1 MTAMAKQV
9 EDFLNTS
16 APFDVL
22 DKEQK
27 LELVKHTE
35 LIYLTADNVGDL
47 QKGRASLF
55 LIQNGQFS
63 VQDSDAPLRHLSEGD
78 YFGYT
83 NIMEKRNFSLS
94 ISVDSPGLV
103 YCFEASAV
111 IPLFELPA
119 IRNFFDGLRNNA
131 LQNHAISD
139 SNSMWLYKGLEDVIN
154 KSPVSVDVETS
165 ITVAAQI
172 MTNQKVSSLLVTRED
187 KLIGIITDRD
197 LRSRVVAASL
207 DIHLPVSHVMTP
219 NPAQIMGNRTLF
231 DALALMT
238 ERNIHHLPVIDQQ
251 TLVPLGM
258 VTASDII
265 RHQRGNVLFIIGELS
280 KAENLYELTRLS
292 WQLPHYFSAHAKK
305 AGDYDIA
312 GKILSQ
318 ATDIMTRKLI
328 GFFQQA
334 NGKAPMMFAWLVYGS
349 QAREDQTMGSDQDNG
364 LLLAE
369 RPSEAQAEYFAKMA
383 DYVCNGL
390 AKCGIKLCDGN
401 IMASNP
407 KLRLSLEEAIEE
419 AKRWVKAPTK
429 DAIMHFNIFLD
440 VRCAAGDISLFKQ
453 LQRQRAPL
461 MKQNMFLAA
470 LTRNSNEISVPL
482 SMFQKFIYEKGRKE
496 KDVIDLKTRAVA
508 LINNIARIYALA
520 DGVTLPNTLARLDA
534 LSENSQL
541 SKRDATNLRDIWLF
555 LNRLRWRHQLENKV
569 TDNRVSVSSLS
580 SIEKH
585 QLKAAFKAIERTNQA
600 MVMKFSGGVS
610 YPHDNANNR
619 SLCIGTVWEASIQKV
634 VT

>member
-16 APFDVL
+16 APFDIL

-27 LELVKHTE
+27 LELVKQTE

-47 QKGRASLF
+47 QKGKSSLF

-111 IPLFELPA
+111 TPLFELPA

-154 KSPVSVDVETS
+154 KSPVSVDIETS

-364 LLLAE
+364 LLLTE
-369 RPSEAQAEYFAKMA
+369 RPSKTQAEYFAKMA

-610 YPHDNANNR
+610 
-619 SLCIGTVWEASIQKV
+619 
-634 VT
+634 

>member
-47 QKGRASLF
+47 QKGKSSLF

-111 IPLFELPA
+111 TPLFELPA

-401 IMASNP
+401 IMASNS

-482 SMFQKFIYEKGRKE
+482 SMFQKFIYEKGRRE

-610 YPHDNANNR
+610 
-619 SLCIGTVWEASIQKV
+619 
-634 VT
+634 

>member
-47 QKGRASLF
+47 QKGEASLF

-111 IPLFELPA
+111 TPLFELPA

-165 ITVAAQI
+165 ITAAAQL
-172 MTNQKVSSLLVTRED
+172 MTTQKVSSLLVTRED

-207 DIHLPVSHVMTP
+207 DIHLPVSDIMTP

-258 VTASDII
+258 LTASDII

-610 YPHDNANNR
+610 
-619 SLCIGTVWEASIQKV
+619 
-634 VT
+634 

>member
-47 QKGRASLF
+47 QKGKSSLF

-111 IPLFELPA
+111 TPLFELPA

-207 DIHLPVSHVMTP
+207 DIHLPVSHIMTP

-401 IMASNP
+401 IMASNS
-407 KLRLSLEEAIEE
+407 KLRLSLEDAIEE

-482 SMFQKFIYEKGRKE
+482 SMFQKFIYEKGRRE

-610 YPHDNANNR
+610 
-619 SLCIGTVWEASIQKV
+619 
-634 VT
+634 

>member
-16 APFDVL
+16 APFDIL

-47 QKGRASLF
+47 QKGKSSLF

-401 IMASNP
+401 IMASNS

-610 YPHDNANNR
+610 
-619 SLCIGTVWEASIQKV
+619 
-634 VT
+634 

>member
-16 APFDVL
+16 APFDML

-47 QKGRASLF
+47 QKGKSSLF

-111 IPLFELPA
+111 TPLFELPA

-207 DIHLPVSHVMTP
+207 DIHLPVSHIMTP

-401 IMASNP
+401 IMASNS
-407 KLRLSLEEAIEE
+407 KLRLSLEDAIEE

-482 SMFQKFIYEKGRKE
+482 SMFQKFIYEKGRRE

-610 YPHDNANNR
+610 
-619 SLCIGTVWEASIQKV
+619 
-634 VT
+634 

>member
-16 APFDVL
+16 APFDIL

-47 QKGRASLF
+47 QKGKSSLF

-111 IPLFELPA
+111 TPLFELPA

-139 SNSMWLYKGLEDVIN
+139 SNSMWLNKGLEDVIN

-165 ITVAAQI
+165 ITAAAQL
-172 MTNQKVSSLLVTRED
+172 MTTQKVSSLLVTRED

-207 DIHLPVSHVMTP
+207 DIHLPVSHIMTP

-610 YPHDNANNR
+610 
-619 SLCIGTVWEASIQKV
+619 
-634 VT
+634 

>member
-35 LIYLTADNVGDL
+35 LVYLTADNVGDL
-47 QKGRASLF
+47 QKGDASLY

-78 YFGYT
+78 YFGYV
-83 NIMEKRNFSLS
+83 NIMENRNFPLS

-103 YCFEASAV
+103 YCFKASAV
-111 IPLFELPA
+111 APLFDLPV
-119 IRNFFDGLRNNA
+119 IRYFFDGLRNNA

-139 SNSMWLYKGLEDVIN
+139 TNSMWLYKGLEDVIN

-165 ITVAAQI
+165 ITAAAQL
-172 MTNQKVSSLLVTRED
+172 MTTQKVSSLLVTRED

-207 DIHLPVSHVMTP
+207 DIHLPVSHIMTP

-364 LLLAE
+364 LLLAQ
-369 RPSEAQAEYFAKMA
+369 RPNKAQAEYFAKMA
-383 DYVCNGL
+383 EYVCNGL

-407 KLRLSLEEAIEE
+407 DLRLSLDEAIEE

-440 VRCAAGDISLFKQ
+440 VRCAAGDVSLFKQ
-453 LQRQRAPL
+453 LQRKRAPL
-461 MKQNMFLAA
+461 MQQNMFLAA

-520 DGVTLPNTLARLDA
+520 DGVTLPNTLARLEA
-534 LSENSQL
+534 LSSNSQL

-569 TDNRVSVSSLS
+569 TDNRVSISSLS

-610 YPHDNANNR
+610 
-619 SLCIGTVWEASIQKV
+619 
-634 VT
+634 

>member
-16 APFDVL
+16 APFDML

-35 LIYLTADNVGDL
+35 LIYLTSDNVSDL
-47 QKGRASLF
+47 QKGKSSLF

-111 IPLFELPA
+111 TPLFELPA

-165 ITVAAQI
+165 ITAAAQL
-172 MTNQKVSSLLVTRED
+172 MTTQKVSSLLVTRED

-207 DIHLPVSHVMTP
+207 DIHLPVSHIMTP

-610 YPHDNANNR
+610 
-619 SLCIGTVWEASIQKV
+619 
-634 VT
+634 

>member
-16 APFDVL
+16 APFDML

-47 QKGRASLF
+47 QKGKASLF

-111 IPLFELPA
+111 TPLFELPA

-165 ITVAAQI
+165 ITAAAQL
-172 MTNQKVSSLLVTRED
+172 MTTQKVSSLLVTRED

-207 DIHLPVSHVMTP
+207 DIHLPVSHIMTP

-610 YPHDNANNR
+610 
-619 SLCIGTVWEASIQKV
+619 
-634 VT
+634 

>member
-16 APFDVL
+16 APFDLL
-22 DKEQK
+22 DDDQK
-27 LELVKHTE
+27 LALVKHAE
-35 LIYLTADNVGDL
+35 LIYLTADNVNDVL
-47 QKGRASLF
+47 KDRVSLF
-55 LIQNGQFS
+55 LIQSGQFS
-63 VQDSDAPLRHLSEGD
+63 VKDSTTPMRHLSEGD
-78 YFGYT
+78 YFGYA
-83 NIMEKRNFSLS
+83 NILEKHTVSLNV
-94 ISVDSPGLV
+94 SVDSPGLV
-103 YCFEASAV
+103 YCFDAAAV
-111 IPLFELPA
+111 APLFDIPA
-119 IRNFFDGLRNNA
+119 IRHFFDGLRNNA
-131 LQNHAISD
+131 LQSQAIAD
-139 SNSMWLYKGLEDVIN
+139 SNSMWLYKGLTDAIE
-154 KSPVSVDVETS
+154 KAPVSVDAQTP
-165 ITVAAQI
+165 ITVAAQL
-172 MTNQKVSSLLVTRED
+172 MTSQKVSSLLITQEE

-207 DIHLPVSHVMTP
+207 NTHLPVSQIMTV

-238 ERNIHHLPVIDQQ
+238 EKNIHHLPVIDHQ
-251 TLVPLGM
+251 TQVPLGM

-280 KAENLYELTRLS
+280 KAENLYELARLS

-369 RPSEAQAEYFAKMA
+369 RPNKVQAEYFSDMA
-383 DYVCNGL
+383 QYVCNGL

-401 IMASNP
+401 IMACNP
-407 KLRLSLEEAIEE
+407 KLRLSLDEALEE
-419 AKRWVKAPTK
+419 AKQWVKAPTK
-429 DAIMHFNIFLD
+429 EAIMHFNIFLD
-440 VRCAAGDISLFKQ
+440 VRCAAGDVSLFKQ
-453 LQRQRAPL
+453 LQKQRAPL
-461 MKQNMFLAA
+461 MQQNMFLAA
-470 LTRNSNEISVPL
+470 LSRHSNEISVPL
-482 SMFQKFIYEKGRKE
+482 SMFQKFVYEKGRKE

-520 DGVTLPNTLARLDA
+520 DGVTLPNTLARLES
-534 LSENSQL
+534 LSERSQL
-541 SKRDATNLRDIWLF
+541 SGRDAANLRDIWLF
-555 LNRLRWRHQLENKV
+555 LNRLRWRHQLENNV
-569 TDNRVSVSSLS
+569 TNNRVSISSLS

-610 YPHDNANNR
+610 
-619 SLCIGTVWEASIQKV
+619 
-634 VT
+634 

>member
-27 LELVKHTE
+27 LQLVKHTE
-35 LIYLTADNVGDL
+35 LIYLTADNVDQVL
-47 QKGRASLF
+47 KGKVALF
-55 LIQNGQFS
+55 LIQSGQFS
-63 VQDSDAPLRHLSEGD
+63 VKDSDAPIQHLSEGD
-78 YFGYT
+78 YFGYA
-83 NIMEKRNFSLS
+83 NIMDERNFPLS
-94 ISVDSPGLV
+94 ITVDSPGLV
-103 YCFEASAV
+103 YCFEALAV
-111 IPLFELPA
+111 EPLLEIPVVRQFFE
-119 IRNFFDGLRNNA
+119 GLSNNA
-131 LQNHAISD
+131 LQNHAIAD
-139 SNSMWLYKGLEDVIN
+139 SNSMWLYKGLLDVIE
-154 KSPVSVDVETS
+154 KAPVSVDAQTS
-165 ITVAAQI
+165 ITAAAQL
-172 MTNQKVSSLLVTRED
+172 MTSQKVSSLLVTEKE

-197 LRSRVVAASL
+197 LRSRVVAACL
-207 DIHLPVSHVMTP
+207 DPHLPVSQIMTS

-238 ERNIHHLPVIDQQ
+238 EKNIHHLPVIEHQ

-280 KAENLYELTRLS
+280 KADNLYELTRLS

-364 LLLAE
+364 LLLAK
-369 RPSEAQAEYFAKMA
+369 RPTEAQSEYFSNMA
-383 DYVCNGL
+383 EYVCNGL

-407 KLRLSLEEAIEE
+407 KLRLSLDEALEE
-419 AKRWVKAPTK
+419 AKQWVKAPTK

-440 VRCAAGDISLFKQ
+440 VRCAAGDVSLFKQ
-453 LQRQRAPL
+453 LQKQRAPL
-461 MKQNMFLAA
+461 MQQNMFLAA
-470 LTRNSNEISVPL
+470 LTRHSNEISVPL
-482 SMFQKFIYEKGRKE
+482 SMFQKFVFEKGRKE

-534 LSENSQL
+534 LSARSQL
-541 SKRDATNLRDIWLF
+541 SKRDAANLKDIWLF

-569 TDNRVSVSSLS
+569 TDNRVSISSLS

-610 YPHDNANNR
+610 
-619 SLCIGTVWEASIQKV
+619 
-634 VT
+634 

>member
-47 QKGRASLF
+47 QKGKSSLF

-111 IPLFELPA
+111 TPLFELPA

-197 LRSRVVAASL
+197 LRSRVVATSL
-207 DIHLPVSHVMTP
+207 DIHHPVSHIMTP

-334 NGKAPMMFAWLVYGS
+334 NGKAPIMFAWLVYGS

-369 RPSEAQAEYFAKMA
+369 RPSKTQAEYFAKMA

-610 YPHDNANNR
+610 
-619 SLCIGTVWEASIQKV
+619 
-634 VT
+634 

>member
-16 APFDVL
+16 APFDIL

-35 LIYLTADNVGDL
+35 LVYLTADNVGDL
-47 QKGRASLF
+47 QKGKASLF

-111 IPLFELPA
+111 TPLFELPA

-207 DIHLPVSHVMTP
+207 DIHLPVSHIMTP

-482 SMFQKFIYEKGRKE
+482 SMFQKFIYEKGRRE

-610 YPHDNANNR
+610 
-619 SLCIGTVWEASIQKV
+619 
-634 VT
+634 

>member
-47 QKGRASLF
+47 QKGKSSLF

-111 IPLFELPA
+111 TPLFELPA

-207 DIHLPVSHVMTP
+207 DIHLPVSHIMTP

-369 RPSEAQAEYFAKMA
+369 RPSKAQAEYFAKMA

-610 YPHDNANNR
+610 
-619 SLCIGTVWEASIQKV
+619 
-634 VT
+634 

>member
-16 APFDVL
+16 APFDIL

-35 LIYLTADNVGDL
+35 LVYLTADNVGDL
-47 QKGRASLF
+47 QKGKASLF

-111 IPLFELPA
+111 TPLFELPA

-139 SNSMWLYKGLEDVIN
+139 SNSMWLNKGLEDVIN
-154 KSPVSVDVETS
+154 KSPVSVDIETS

-207 DIHLPVSHVMTP
+207 DIHLPVSHIMTP

-364 LLLAE
+364 LLLTE
-369 RPSEAQAEYFAKMA
+369 RPSKTQAEYFAKMA

-610 YPHDNANNR
+610 
-619 SLCIGTVWEASIQKV
+619 
-634 VT
+634 

>member
-16 APFDVL
+16 APFDML

-47 QKGRASLF
+47 QKGKASLF

-111 IPLFELPA
+111 TPLFELPA

-207 DIHLPVSHVMTP
+207 DIHLPVSHIMTP

-318 ATDIMTRKLI
+318 ATDIMTRKLL

-401 IMASNP
+401 IMASNS

-610 YPHDNANNR
+610 
-619 SLCIGTVWEASIQKV
+619 
-634 VT
+634 

>member
-16 APFDVL
+16 APFDML

-47 QKGRASLF
+47 QKGKSSLF

-103 YCFEASAV
+103 YCFKASAV
-111 IPLFELPA
+111 APLFDLPV
-119 IRNFFDGLRNNA
+119 IRHFFDGLRNNA

-165 ITVAAQI
+165 ITMAAQI

-207 DIHLPVSHVMTP
+207 DTHLPVSQIMTT
-219 NPAQIMGNRTLF
+219 NPAQITENRTLF

-364 LLLAE
+364 LLLAQ
-369 RPSEAQAEYFAKMA
+369 RPNKAQAEYFAKMA
-383 DYVCNGL
+383 EYVCNGL

-407 KLRLSLEEAIEE
+407 DLRLSLDEAIEE

-440 VRCAAGDISLFKQ
+440 VRCAAGDVSLFKQ
-453 LQRQRAPL
+453 LQRKRAPL
-461 MKQNMFLAA
+461 MQQNMFLAA

-520 DGVTLPNTLARLDA
+520 DGVTLPNTLARLEA
-534 LSENSQL
+534 LSSNSQL

-569 TDNRVSVSSLS
+569 TDNRVSISSLS

-610 YPHDNANNR
+610 
-619 SLCIGTVWEASIQKV
+619 
-634 VT
+634 

>member
-47 QKGRASLF
+47 QKGEASLF

-111 IPLFELPA
+111 TPLFELPA

-139 SNSMWLYKGLEDVIN
+139 SNSMWLYKGLEDAIN

-207 DIHLPVSHVMTP
+207 DIHLPVSHIMTP

-610 YPHDNANNR
+610 
-619 SLCIGTVWEASIQKV
+619 
-634 VT
+634 

>member
-47 QKGRASLF
+47 QKGKSSLF

-111 IPLFELPA
+111 TPLFELPA

-154 KSPVSVDVETS
+154 KSPVSVDIETS

-334 NGKAPMMFAWLVYGS
+334 NGKAPIMFAWLVYGS

-401 IMASNP
+401 IMASNS

-610 YPHDNANNR
+610 
-619 SLCIGTVWEASIQKV
+619 
-634 VT
+634 

>member
-16 APFDVL
+16 APFDML

-47 QKGRASLF
+47 QKGKSSLF

-207 DIHLPVSHVMTP
+207 DTHLPVSQIMTT
-219 NPAQIMGNRTLF
+219 NPAQITGNRTLF

-369 RPSEAQAEYFAKMA
+369 RPSKTQAEYFAKMA

-610 YPHDNANNR
+610 
-619 SLCIGTVWEASIQKV
+619 
-634 VT
+634 

>member
-47 QKGRASLF
+47 QKGKSSLF

-154 KSPVSVDVETS
+154 KSPVSVDIETS

-207 DIHLPVSHVMTP
+207 DIHLPVSHIMTP

-369 RPSEAQAEYFAKMA
+369 RPSETQAEYFAKMA

-401 IMASNP
+401 IMASNS

-610 YPHDNANNR
+610 
-619 SLCIGTVWEASIQKV
+619 
-634 VT
+634 

>member
-16 APFDVL
+16 APFDIL

-35 LIYLTADNVGDL
+35 LVYLTADNVGDL
-47 QKGRASLF
+47 QKGKASLF

-111 IPLFELPA
+111 TPLFELPA

-154 KSPVSVDVETS
+154 KSPVSVDIETS

-197 LRSRVVAASL
+197 LRSRVVATSL
-207 DIHLPVSHVMTP
+207 DIHHPVSHIMTP

-610 YPHDNANNR
+610 
-619 SLCIGTVWEASIQKV
+619 
-634 VT
+634 

>member
-47 QKGRASLF
+47 QKGKSSLF

-111 IPLFELPA
+111 TPLFELPA

-197 LRSRVVAASL
+197 LRSRVVATSL
-207 DIHLPVSHVMTP
+207 DIHHPVSHIMTP

-610 YPHDNANNR
+610 
-619 SLCIGTVWEASIQKV
+619 
-634 VT
+634 

>member
-47 QKGRASLF
+47 QKGKASLF

-111 IPLFELPA
+111 TPLFELPA

-334 NGKAPMMFAWLVYGS
+334 NGKAPIMFAWLVYGS

-610 YPHDNANNR
+610 
-619 SLCIGTVWEASIQKV
+619 
-634 VT
+634 

>member
-111 IPLFELPA
+111 TPLFELPA

-207 DIHLPVSHVMTP
+207 DIHLPVSHIMTP

-401 IMASNP
+401 IMASNS

-610 YPHDNANNR
+610 
-619 SLCIGTVWEASIQKV
+619 
-634 VT
+634 

>member
-111 IPLFELPA
+111 TPLFELPA

-197 LRSRVVAASL
+197 LRSRVVATSL
-207 DIHLPVSHVMTP
+207 DIHHPVSHIMTP

-482 SMFQKFIYEKGRKE
+482 SMFQKFIYEKGRRE

-610 YPHDNANNR
+610 
-619 SLCIGTVWEASIQKV
+619 
-634 VT
+634 

>member
-16 APFDVL
+16 APFDML
-22 DKEQK
+22 NKEQK

-47 QKGRASLF
+47 QKGKSSLF

-111 IPLFELPA
+111 TPLFELPA

-154 KSPVSVDVETS
+154 KSPVSVDIETS

-207 DIHLPVSHVMTP
+207 DTHLPVSQIMTT
-219 NPAQIMGNRTLF
+219 NPAQITENRTLF

-364 LLLAE
+364 LLLTE
-369 RPSEAQAEYFAKMA
+369 RPSKTQAEYFAKMA

-610 YPHDNANNR
+610 
-619 SLCIGTVWEASIQKV
+619 
-634 VT
+634 

>member
-16 APFDVL
+16 APFDML

-47 QKGRASLF
+47 QKGKSSLF

-111 IPLFELPA
+111 TPLFELPA

-207 DIHLPVSHVMTP
+207 DTHLPVSQIMTT
-219 NPAQIMGNRTLF
+219 NPAQITENRTLF

-369 RPSEAQAEYFAKMA
+369 RPSETQAEYFAKMA

-541 SKRDATNLRDIWLF
+541 SKKDATNLRDIWLF
-555 LNRLRWRHQLENKV
+555 FNRLRWRHQLENKV

-610 YPHDNANNR
+610 
-619 SLCIGTVWEASIQKV
+619 
-634 VT
+634 

>member
-47 QKGRASLF
+47 QKGKSSLF

-111 IPLFELPA
+111 TPLFELPA

-154 KSPVSVDVETS
+154 KSPVSVDIETS

-207 DIHLPVSHVMTP
+207 DTHLPVSHIMTP

-369 RPSEAQAEYFAKMA
+369 RPSETQAEYFAKMA

-541 SKRDATNLRDIWLF
+541 SKKDATNLRDIWLF

-610 YPHDNANNR
+610 
-619 SLCIGTVWEASIQKV
+619 
-634 VT
+634 

>member
-16 APFDVL
+16 APFDIL

-47 QKGRASLF
+47 QKGKASLF

-111 IPLFELPA
+111 TPLFELPA

-165 ITVAAQI
+165 ITAAAQL
-172 MTNQKVSSLLVTRED
+172 MTTQKVSSLLVTRED

-207 DIHLPVSHVMTP
+207 DTHLPVSQIMTT
-219 NPAQIMGNRTLF
+219 NPAQITENRTLF

-610 YPHDNANNR
+610 
-619 SLCIGTVWEASIQKV
+619 
-634 VT
+634 

>member
-16 APFDVL
+16 APFDML

-47 QKGRASLF
+47 QKGKSSLF

-111 IPLFELPA
+111 TPLFELPA

-131 LQNHAISD
+131 LQNHAIFD

-207 DIHLPVSHVMTP
+207 DTHLPVSQIMTT
-219 NPAQIMGNRTLF
+219 NPAQITENRTLF

-541 SKRDATNLRDIWLF
+541 SKKDATNLRDIWLF

-610 YPHDNANNR
+610 
-619 SLCIGTVWEASIQKV
+619 
-634 VT
+634 

>member
-35 LIYLTADNVGDL
+35 LVYLTADNVGDL
-47 QKGRASLF
+47 QKGEASLY

-78 YFGYT
+78 YFGYV
-83 NIMEKRNFSLS
+83 NIMENRNFPLS

-103 YCFEASAV
+103 YCFKASAV
-111 IPLFELPA
+111 APLFDLPV
-119 IRNFFDGLRNNA
+119 IRHFFDGLRNNA

-139 SNSMWLYKGLEDVIN
+139 TNSMWLYKGLEDVIN

-165 ITVAAQI
+165 ITAAAQL
-172 MTNQKVSSLLVTRED
+172 MTTQKVSSLLVTRED

-207 DIHLPVSHVMTP
+207 DIHLPVSHIMTP

-238 ERNIHHLPVIDQQ
+238 ERNIHHLPVVDQQ
-251 TLVPLGM
+251 TLAPLGM

-364 LLLAE
+364 LLLAQ
-369 RPSEAQAEYFAKMA
+369 RPNKAQAEYFAKMA
-383 DYVCNGL
+383 EYVCNGL

-407 KLRLSLEEAIEE
+407 DLRLSLDEAIEE

-440 VRCAAGDISLFKQ
+440 VRCAAGDVSLFKQ
-453 LQRQRAPL
+453 LQRKRAPL
-461 MKQNMFLAA
+461 MQQNMFLAA

-520 DGVTLPNTLARLDA
+520 DGVTLPNTLARLEA
-534 LSENSQL
+534 LSSNSQL

-569 TDNRVSVSSLS
+569 TDNRVSISSLS

-610 YPHDNANNR
+610 
-619 SLCIGTVWEASIQKV
+619 
-634 VT
+634 

>member
-16 APFDVL
+16 APFDML

-111 IPLFELPA
+111 TPLFELPA

-207 DIHLPVSHVMTP
+207 DIHLPVSHIMTP

-610 YPHDNANNR
+610 
-619 SLCIGTVWEASIQKV
+619 
-634 VT
+634 

>member
-16 APFDVL
+16 APFDML

-47 QKGRASLF
+47 QKGKSSLF

-111 IPLFELPA
+111 TPLFELPA

-165 ITVAAQI
+165 ITAAAQL
-172 MTNQKVSSLLVTRED
+172 MTTQKVSSLLVTRED

-207 DIHLPVSHVMTP
+207 DIHLPVSHIMTP

-610 YPHDNANNR
+610 
-619 SLCIGTVWEASIQKV
+619 
-634 VT
+634 

>member
-47 QKGRASLF
+47 QKGKSSLF

-111 IPLFELPA
+111 TPLFELPA

-207 DIHLPVSHVMTP
+207 DIHLPVSHIMTP

-334 NGKAPMMFAWLVYGS
+334 NGKAPIMFAWLVYGS

-610 YPHDNANNR
+610 
-619 SLCIGTVWEASIQKV
+619 
-634 VT
+634 